1 MSRRDVYEACTVT
14 LPIGDNKAFTEHKL
28 TPKMIDAIIDCAVL
42 ADIAISLAQIADKI
56 GCDYEVHTEFVADTD
71 NQARMVTVYHRREK
85 K

>member
-1 MSRRDVYEACTVT
+1 MSREQQT
-14 LPIGDNKAFTEHKL
+14 TEL
-28 TPKMIDAIIDCAVL
+28 INDLGSVNATEVLL

>member
-1 MSRRDVYEACTVT
+1 MSRTEECRKRIEVVKEAFDMLDVEPEAVMCD
-14 LPIGDNKAFTEHKL
+14 LL
-28 TPKMIDAIIDCAVL
+28 T
-42 ADIAISLAQIADKI
+42 DIAISLAQIADKI